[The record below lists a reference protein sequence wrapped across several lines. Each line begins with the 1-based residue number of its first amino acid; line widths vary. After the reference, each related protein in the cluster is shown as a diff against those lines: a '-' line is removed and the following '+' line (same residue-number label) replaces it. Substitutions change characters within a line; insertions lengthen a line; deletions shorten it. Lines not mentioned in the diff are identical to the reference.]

1 MYADDTQ
8 IYSFTTFNEL
18 PNTLKEINSIT
29 TKLENYFNYNYLK
42 FNLQKTECIIF
53 HSKSH
58 TPLHFISLTRKFI
71 SAIFSLHTIH
81 LSHIHNVHCIPPSH
95 AFPSHVTSLHILP
108 QLLPQL
114 FIYFEKRIIY
124 YINFVIFH

>member
-8 IYSFTTFNEL
+8 IYTSTTFNEI

-53 HSKSH
+53 H
-58 TPLHFISLTRKFI
+58 RKVI
-71 SAIFSLHTIH
+71 RHH
-81 LSHIHNVHCIPPSH
+81 PSHILKLQIK
-95 AFPSHVTSLHILP
+95 
-108 QLLPQL
+108 
-114 FIYFEKRIIY
+114 IYPLRQQ
-124 YINFVIFH
+124 

>member
-8 IYSFTTFNEL
+8 IYTSTTYNEL

-58 TPLHFISLTRKFI
+58 M
-71 SAIFSLHTIH
+71 
-81 LSHIHNVHCIPPSH
+81 LSPI
-95 AFPSHVTSLHILP
+95 HILKLQIKTYP
-108 QLLPQL
+108 LRLL
-114 FIYFEKRIIY
+114 
-124 YINFVIFH
+124 